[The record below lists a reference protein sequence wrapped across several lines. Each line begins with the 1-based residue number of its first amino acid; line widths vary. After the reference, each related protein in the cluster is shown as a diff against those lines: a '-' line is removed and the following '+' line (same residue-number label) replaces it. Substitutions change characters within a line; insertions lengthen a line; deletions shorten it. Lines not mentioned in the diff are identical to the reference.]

1 MNKKTLRKEI
11 LGKRSELSREEIIKY
26 SNIISNEIYKMDLY
40 KNAKRIMCFVS
51 NGTEIETHPLIEQAI
66 KDGKS
71 IVVPITISETRE
83 LLVSDV
89 YSLSELEVG
98 DYDIEVPKKEF
109 TRIVDPN
116 TIDLILVPGVAFAKD
131 GYRVGYGG
139 GYYDRFLSKLLN
151 PTPTIAIG
159 FDLQIVDKVP
169 TDKYDLP
176 VDMIVTE
183 KRIIHC
189 SKN

>member
-26 SNIISNEIYKMDLY
+26 SNIISNEIYEMDLY

-51 NGTEIETHPLIEQAI
+51 NGTEVETHPLIEQAI

-71 IVVPITISETRE
+71 IVVPITISETKE

-98 DYDIEVPKKEF
+98 DYDIEVPKKKF

-189 SKN
+189 

>member
-1 MNKKTLRKEI
+1 MDKKTLRKEI
-11 LGKRSELSREEIIKY
+11 LKKRSELSKEEIIDY
-26 SNIISNEIYKMDLY
+26 SNIISNKIYEMDVY

-51 NGTEIETHPLIEQAI
+51 NGSEVETHPLLEQII

-71 IVVPITISETRE
+71 VVVPITVSGTKE

-89 YSLSELEVG
+89 YNLSELEIG
-98 DYDIEVPKKEF
+98 FYNIEVPKKEF

-139 GYYDRFLSKLLN
+139 GYYDRFLSKLSN
-151 PTPTIAIG
+151 PVPKIAIG

-169 TDKYDLP
+169 TDKYDIP
-176 VDMIVTE
+176 VDMVVTE

>member
-1 MNKKTLRKEI
+1 MDKKTLRKEM
-11 LGKRSELSREEIIKY
+11 LKKRSELSREDIVEY
-26 SNIISNEIYKMDLY
+26 SNIIANKIYEMDNY

-51 NGTEIETHPLIEQAI
+51 NGDEVETHPLIEQII

-71 IVVPITISETRE
+71 IVVPITIPKTRE

-98 DYDIEVPKKEF
+98 DYNIEVPKKEF
-109 TRIVDPN
+109 TRVVDPN

-151 PTPTIAIG
+151 PTPKIAIG
-159 FDLQIVDKVP
+159 FDLQVVDKVP
-169 TDKYDLP
+169 TDQYDLP

>member
-1 MNKKTLRKEI
+1 LNKKTLRKEI